1 MGGRLLTGFEAITLQ
16 PSKTGFSLHGT
27 TAAGVPEALAAKNL
41 ISTIPAGSLLRIL
54 DHPATKNTSYN
65 LPYRGLITVK
75 LAIAKPQIRPD
86 TWVYFPENNYIF
98 GRIHEPKNWSAE
110 MVPNPDTT
118 SLVAEIFSSPGAAH
132 WQTKDGEIGQLV
144 VRQLATLGWIA
155 PQQVIGCWVSRF
167 PYAYPVYQIGYEREL
182 AKFRTALNQIN
193 GLHILGRTGSFRYSN
208 TDGVLEDVFAW
219 MAAHFPAKHQIPPL
233 LDDNERW
240 A

>member
-1 MGGRLLTGFEAITLQ
+1 MIHVALVKKILAVGGRLLTGFEAITLQ

-110 MVPNPDTT
+110 MVPDPDWARASFRKFLAPPARRT
-118 SLVAEIFSSPGAAH
+118 G
-132 WQTKDGEIGQLV
+132 
-144 VRQLATLGWIA
+144 RQ
-155 PQQVIGCWVSRF
+155 
-167 PYAYPVYQIGYEREL
+167 
-182 AKFRTALNQIN
+182 RTAKS
-193 GLHILGRTGSFRYSN
+193 GS
-208 TDGVLEDVFAW
+208 
-219 MAAHFPAKHQIPPL
+219 
-233 LDDNERW
+233 
-240 A
+240 